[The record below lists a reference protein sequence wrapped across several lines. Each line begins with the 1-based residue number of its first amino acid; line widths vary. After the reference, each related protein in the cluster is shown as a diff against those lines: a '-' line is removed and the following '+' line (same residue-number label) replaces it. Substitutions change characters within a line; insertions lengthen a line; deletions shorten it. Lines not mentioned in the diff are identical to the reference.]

1 MKSTRLMF
9 GTWVAAL
16 LLAAAPP
23 ARAQSTVGECK
34 ARLDIIQSDLDAIFS
49 AGGIGGNNPQ
59 QTYAS
64 LSSKLQAASAKLD
77 QRKYT
82 DALGKLQDFQ
92 IAVITMRDAAKPK
105 LSAPDAGLLLDGAD
119 PSRSAFDEGA
129 NGAIACI
136 ALLP

>member
-1 MKSTRLMF
+1 M
-9 GTWVAAL
+9 W
-16 LLAAAPP
+16 
-23 ARAQSTVGECK
+23 Q
-34 ARLDIIQSDLDAIFS
+34 
-49 AGGIGGNNPQ
+49 
-59 QTYAS
+59 
-64 LSSKLQAASAKLD
+64 LQAAGAKLD

-105 LSAPDAGLLLDGAD
+105 LSTPDAGLLLDGAD
-119 PSRSAFDEGA
+119 PYRSPFDEGV

>member
-1 MKSTRLMF
+1 MKTTRWMLAI
-9 GTWVAAL
+9 WVAAL
-16 LLAAAPP
+16 LLAVAAP
-23 ARAQSTVGECK
+23 ARGQSTVGECK

-64 LSSKLQAASAKLD
+64 LSSKLQAARAKLD
-77 QRKYT
+77 QHKYT

-92 IAVITMRDAAKPK
+92 IAVVTMRDAAKPK
-105 LSAPDAGLLLDGAD
+105 LSAADAGLLLDGAD
-119 PSRSAFDEGA
+119 PERSALDEGV
-129 NGAIACI
+129 NGAITCI